1 MNPSRV
7 FTPAG
12 QVSWGGSCMAL
23 YNVESPGGY
32 MLTGL
37 TIPCVDILGFKTGYS
52 LSRPWLFEDF
62 DQISYY
68 AVSENEYERQLASF
82 RSGRYVYQV
91 KDCEFDMEQHNQLLL
106 ETHLEVRE
114 MRERQR
120 LAQQRMGA
128 VERDLMDKWIAEKAQ
143 GKLPVDK
150 IESLLSGMSDVFAAC
165 CRNEADS
172 FDRSHRI

>member
-1 MNPSRV
+1 
-7 FTPAG
+7 
-12 QVSWGGSCMAL
+12 MAL

-37 TIPCVDILGFKTGYS
+37 TIPCVDILGFKKGYS

-68 AVSENEYERQLASF
+68 SVSENEYEQQLASF

-91 KDCEFDMEQHNQLLL
+91 EDCEFDMEKHNQLLAK
-106 ETHLEVRE
+106 TRAEVQE
-114 MRERQR
+114 LRERQKV
-120 LAQQRMGA
+120 AQQEMDA
-128 VERDLMDKWIAEKAQ
+128 VERDLMEKWTAQKAQ

-150 IESLLSGMSDVFAAC
+150 IEALLNGVSGFASSWSQY
-165 CRNEADS
+165 RADN
-172 FDRSHRI
+172 FGRPYRVQD